1 MTSTWKHVTRRVF
14 ISLSAVVLMVF
25 LAACGGGGNTGSA
38 TPTATTPPTP
48 TPSPTTPSVA
58 MQTFTG
64 NGFSISYPQS
74 WQKTSSSSQGIAQVA
89 FSDQTTGNAFTI
101 VATPDP
107 EGAASADK
115 IADTSVQTLS
125 NVAVKNGKPETVPA
139 SMTINGI
146 TWAQRAITGTA
157 TVSGQS
163 VPAKIILL
171 VTIHPANS
179 ATSQAFQLFYGGPTL
194 TFDQINAQI
203 FQPMLQSFKF
213 TA

>member
-1 MTSTWKHVTRRVF
+1 MIVSWKHVTRRVS

-25 LAACGGGGNTGSA
+25 LAACGGGGSTGSA
-38 TPTATTPPTP
+38 TPTPTSP
-48 TPSPTTPSVA
+48 ASNPSPTTPSVA

-64 NGFSISYPQS
+64 NGFTISYPQS
-74 WQKTSSSSQGIAQVA
+74 WQKTSSNSQGLNQVA
-89 FSDQTTGNAFTI
+89 FHDETTGNAFTI
-101 VATPDP
+101 VMTPDP

-125 NVAVKNGKPETVPA
+125 SVAVKNGKPATVPA
-139 SMTINGI
+139 STTINGI
-146 TWAQRAITGTA
+146 TWSQRAITGTVA
-157 TVSGQS
+157 VNSQD
-163 VPAKIILL
+163 VPAKVIVL

-179 ATSQAFQLFYGGPTL
+179 ATSQAFELFYGGPTF
-194 TFDQINAQI
+194 TFDLVNTQI